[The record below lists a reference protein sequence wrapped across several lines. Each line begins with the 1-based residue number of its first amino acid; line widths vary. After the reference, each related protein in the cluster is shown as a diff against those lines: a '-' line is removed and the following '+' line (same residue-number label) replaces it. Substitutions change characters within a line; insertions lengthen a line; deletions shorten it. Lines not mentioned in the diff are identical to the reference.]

1 VYDAPA
7 DLDFANALAKAGLR
21 VHSGLYKDE
30 TAELCHWHA
39 PAAHYLESWSDGRA
53 FDGTVG
59 IIQPLIAP
67 LYDGHSA
74 HEVIALFTGDAGKSG
89 HELVRDYWQT
99 QRPEKDKAFETLWET
114 SLHDGLVAGTALPA
128 ITVSPRADFVSQG
141 RPQAASGDA
150 NALELVFRPD
160 PSVGD
165 GQFANNSW
173 LQETP
178 KPVTRLT
185 WDNAAMISPS
195 TAQRLDLT

>member
-1 VYDAPA
+1 MTAIRRTKSSLSSRATPENPGTSSCA
-7 DLDFANALAKAGLR
+7 
-21 VHSGLYKDE
+21 E
-30 TAELCHWHA
+30 TT
-39 PAAHYLESWSDGRA
+39 GR
-53 FDGTVG
+53 
-59 IIQPLIAP
+59 
-67 LYDGHSA
+67 HSA
-74 HEVIALFTGDAGKSG
+74 
-89 HELVRDYWQT
+89 
-99 QRPEKDKAFETLWET
+99 PEKDKAFETLWET

-128 ITVSPRADFVSQG
+128 ITVAPRADFVSQG

-185 WDNAAMISPS
+185 GQCGDDQSGHRAAPRSH
-195 TAQRLDLT
+195 LG